1 MIYSYHQKKGDNTI
15 KYSIGYT
22 RSGFAIVEAESEAD
36 AAERFNQM
44 NLVEIDEVSE
54 GVTIF
59 INSIYEDEDE

>member
-1 MIYSYHQKKGDNTI
+1 M

-22 RSGFAIVEAESEAD
+22 RSGFAIVEAKSEAD
-36 AAERFNQM
+36 AVERFNQM

>member
-1 MIYSYHQKKGDNTI
+1 M

-22 RSGFAIVEAESEAD
+22 YSGFAIIEAENEAD

-44 NLVEIDEVSE
+44 NIAEIDEVSE

-59 INSIYEDEDE
+59 INSVCEEDE

>member
-1 MIYSYHQKKGDNTI
+1 M

-59 INSIYEDEDE
+59 INSIYADEDE

>member
-1 MIYSYHQKKGDNTI
+1 M

-22 RSGFAIVEAESEAD
+22 YSGFAIIEAENEAD

-44 NLVEIDEVSE
+44 NIAEIDEVSE

-59 INSIYEDEDE
+59 INSICEDEDE